1 MPQPAGLKQRRVFR
15 AIVGYGIVAF
25 ALLQIIEPIM
35 HGLHLP
41 DATLTFFVVA
51 LAVAFPVV
59 VLVSWLLEHAE
70 ARAVPAT
77 AAGAAAAWSLPRT
90 PVSIGA
96 VALAVALVALGAM
109 LIARRRTAAI
119 AGPRLSQVTFEGGI
133 EEFPAWSPDGRQLI
147 YVAQSGPVRKI
158 FRKDLRGGEAV
169 QITQGPFDDVQ
180 PAWSPD
186 GSRLLFV
193 RGREA
198 GHKLQPGDVFGIWLD
213 GDLVQLDLRSGK
225 EERLVENA
233 FNPSFSPDGARIAV
247 DASWAGPLRIWI
259 LDAQGHNPQQV
270 TTDTSEEVSHLAPR
284 WSPDGKKIVFQ
295 NAQRTK
301 YDVRVAN
308 LDTKQLT
315 SITDDYPSD
324 LRPVWSPSGS
334 FIYFTSDRGGG
345 YNVWRAP
352 VDAAGAL
359 AGPLEQ
365 VTNGAGQDVE
375 PALSP
380 DGKRM
385 AFATLRQNADLW
397 RLPVSPETGLPT
409 GEPSPVVSTTRED
422 SRGAWA
428 PDGSTVAF
436 NSDRGGEMNIWVQ
449 SLVDGSTRQLTSGSG
464 GDFQPNW
471 SPDGKRIAFF
481 SSRTGRPGI
490 FLVDV
495 RSRGITALATGGSLA
510 AAPFFSPDGT
520 RIAYQ
525 SDQSGRNELWVMKAD
540 GSDQRQL
547 TKVGVSG
554 HFVRWTTGGEAV
566 VFRCPG
572 RQITLSVPAAGG
584 EPTPFAATMKGG
596 AHLSFSPDQSKIM
609 DVLGHRVLW
618 VSPVRG
624 GEPHKVF
631 EFADASVRIDYPV
644 SSPDGQWVLFDRTHP
659 EGGDIWVLRDLE

>member
-1 MPQPAGLKQRRVFR
+1 MPQLAGLKQGRVFR

-25 ALLQIIEPIM
+25 ALLQIVEPIM

-41 DATLTFFVVA
+41 DATLTWFVVA

-59 VLVSWLLEHAE
+59 VLVSWALEQAE
-70 ARAVPAT
+70 IRALPAGS
-77 AAGAAAAWSLPRT
+77 GAAVRTLPRIPL
-90 PVSIGA
+90 PV
-96 VALAVALVALGAM
+96 VALAVVMIALGAL
-109 LIARRRTAAI
+109 LIGRRRSAAST
-119 AGPRLSQVTFEGGI
+119 GPRLSQITFEGGI
-133 EEFPAWSPDGRQLI
+133 EEFPAWSPDGQQLL
-147 YVAQSGPVRKI
+147 YVAERGRVRKL
-158 FRKDLRGGEAV
+158 FRKDLRGGQPV

-186 GSRLLFV
+186 GSKVLFV
-193 RGREA
+193 RGREPE
-198 GHKLQPGDVFGIWLD
+198 HKLQPGDVFGPWLD
-213 GDLVQLDLRSGK
+213 ADLFELDLRSGK

-247 DASWAGPLRIWI
+247 DASWAGPRRVWI
-259 LDAQGHNPQQV
+259 LDAQGHNPQQA
-270 TTDTSEEVSHLAPR
+270 TTDSSEEVAHLAPR

-301 YDVRVAN
+301 YDVRVVN
-308 LDTKQLT
+308 LESKALT
-315 SITDDYPSD
+315 SITDDFPSD

-352 VDAAGAL
+352 VDAAGTL

-365 VTNGAGQDVE
+365 VTTGAGQDVE
-375 PALSP
+375 PAISP
-380 DGKRM
+380 DGKRV
-385 AFATLRQNADLW
+385 AFSTLRQNADLW

-409 GEPSPVVSTTRED
+409 GDPSAVVSTTRED

-428 PDGSTVAF
+428 PDGSAIAF

-449 SLVDGSTRQLTSGSG
+449 SLADGNTRQLTSGNG

-490 FLVDV
+490 FAVEV
-495 RSRGITALATGGSLA
+495 ASGAVTALASGGSIA
-510 AAPFFSPDGT
+510 AAPFYSPDGT

-540 GSDQRQL
+540 GSDQRQV

-554 HFVRWTTGGEAV
+554 HFVRWSAGGEAII
-566 VFRCPG
+566 FRCPS
-572 RQITLSVPAAGG
+572 RQIILSVPAGGG
-584 EPTPFAATMKGG
+584 EPTPFAAAMKGG
-596 AHLSFSPDQSKIM
+596 AHISFSPDQSKIM

-618 VSPVRG
+618 ASPAGG
-624 GEPHKVF
+624 GEPQKVF

-644 SSPDGQWVLFDRTHP
+644 WSPDGKWVLFDRTHP